1 MIKEILK
8 DNESII
14 NRADEIDILGEDKT
28 KISRCIKNLKD
39 TLNSRDDL
47 YALSAPQIGKNYR
60 IFCLKFGNRD
70 IRAFINP
77 IITKTKDLKFG
88 RDKSAGIP
96 DKEFIVPYFDNIL
109 VMYQKPDGTNESN
122 KLEGFA
128 SQVFQTQ
135 MNMLDG
141 ATLEDYGL
149 EIIPEFDSASEEEK
163 DQVISMYVESLK
175 TKGIQ
180 LQEDINSNPELKRTQ
195 DAINY
200 MTSVATGETKLMH
213 TLPNRAQRRLIAK
226 MEKKTSN

>member
-8 DNESII
+8 DSESIT
-14 NRADEIDILGEDKT
+14 NRAEEIDILGEDKT

-47 YALSAPQIGKNYR
+47 YALAAPQIGKNYR

-122 KLEGFA
+122 KLA

-135 MNMLDG
+135 MNILDG

-149 EIIPEFDSASEEEK
+149 EIIPEFDNASDEEK
-163 DQVISMYVESLK
+163 DQVIAMYIESLK
-175 TKGIQ
+175 NKGIQ
-180 LQEDINSNPELKRTQ
+180 LQEDINNNPDLKRTQ

-200 MTSVATGETKLMH
+200 MTSVATGKTKLIH
-213 TLPNRAQRRLIAK
+213 SLPNRAQRRLIAK
-226 MEKKTSN
+226 MEKKISK